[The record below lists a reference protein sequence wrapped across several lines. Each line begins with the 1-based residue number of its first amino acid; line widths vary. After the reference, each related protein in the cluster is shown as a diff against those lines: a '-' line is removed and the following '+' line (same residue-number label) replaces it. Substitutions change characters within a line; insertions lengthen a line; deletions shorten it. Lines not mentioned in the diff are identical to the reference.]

1 MSISDGLYLSAA
13 IICIAML
20 AYRPF
25 KKYRVTTERR
35 IITLILIDIFIASAV
50 SILSSFF
57 NYLGFSNMLLIKNV
71 EVIIYFFFHNF
82 KVRMIL
88 NEFFNH

>member
-25 KKYRVTTERR
+25 KKYRVTTDDN
-35 IITLILIDIFIASAV
+35 IILYLVIF
-50 SILSSFF
+50 
-57 NYLGFSNMLLIKNV
+57 
-71 EVIIYFFFHNF
+71 YFFML
-82 KVRMIL
+82 KR
-88 NEFFNH
+88 EKR